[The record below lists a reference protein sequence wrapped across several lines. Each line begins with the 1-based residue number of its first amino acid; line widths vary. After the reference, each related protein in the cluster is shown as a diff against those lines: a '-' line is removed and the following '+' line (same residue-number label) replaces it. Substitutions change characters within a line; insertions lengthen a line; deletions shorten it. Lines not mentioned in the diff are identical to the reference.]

1 MLRGLS
7 SLLCNPRKALLMTAQ
22 DKKPGT
28 DEIETGTILIEPSS
42 GTGASI
48 EQEADAFLGEEAAK
62 PAEPKN
68 AIALGIGLMLLGVIL
83 FVMNDVMG
91 KWLVA
96 TYTVGQVLLIRSL
109 FGLVMLAPSIYRAG
123 VAPILKPAEPGLQA
137 IRAIMT
143 TIEVAC
149 FYWAVSYLPLAD
161 VVTFYMAT
169 PIFVTALA
177 APMLG
182 EKIEWQR
189 MVAVL
194 IGFCGVIVA
203 MRPSSATFS
212 LPAFIAIFG
221 CFIFSLTMI
230 ITRRLR
236 DSKGITLVTWQTSAA
251 LIGGGIVAPFQ
262 WVQPTLRD
270 FLLLGMLGVVATL
283 AHMAVNKSLKLA
295 PASVV
300 MPYQYTQI
308 VWAVILGYLVFSDW
322 PDPAMFVGSCIIVGA
337 GLFIFFREQ
346 AKKPA

>member
-1 MLRGLS
+1 
-7 SLLCNPRKALLMTAQ
+7 MTVY
-22 DKKPGT
+22 KNKPEP
-28 DEIETGTILIEPSS
+28 DDIETGTILIEPST
-42 GTGASI
+42 GTGASV
-48 EQEADAFLGEEAAK
+48 EQEADAFLLTDTA
-62 PAEPKN
+62 PSAEPKN
-68 AIALGIGLMLLGVIL
+68 AIGFGIGLMLLGVIL

-109 FGLVMLAPSIYRAG
+109 FGLAMLSPSLYRAG
-123 VAPILKPAEPGLQA
+123 AKTIFKPAEPGLQA

-177 APMLG
+177 APLLG

-194 IGFCGVIVA
+194 IGFCGVVVA

-212 LPAFIAIFG
+212 LPAIIAIFG
-221 CFIFSLTMI
+221 CFVFSLTMI

-236 DSKGITLVTWQTSAA
+236 ESKGITLVAWQTSAA
-251 LIGGGIVAPFQ
+251 LIGGGLVAPLN

-308 VWAVILGYLVFSDW
+308 VWAVILGYLVFRDW

>member
-1 MLRGLS
+1 
-7 SLLCNPRKALLMTAQ
+7 MTTPKNEAPSPQ
-22 DKKPGT
+22 PAPLDA
-28 DEIETGTILIEPSS
+28 IETGAILIEPST
-42 GTGASI
+42 GTGASLA
-48 EQEADAFLGEEAAK
+48 QDFEAFPAPEGLK
-62 PAEPKN
+62 PQDQKSAL
-68 AIALGIGLMLLGVIL
+68 ALGVGLMLLGVVL
-83 FVMNDVMG
+83 FVLNDVMG

-109 FGLVMLAPSIYRAG
+109 FGLVMLSPSIFKAG

-137 IRAIMT
+137 LRAVMT

-177 APMLG
+177 APLLG

-189 MVAVL
+189 MAAVL
-194 IGFCGVIVA
+194 VGFAGVVVA
-203 MRPSSATFS
+203 MRPSSASFS

-221 CFIFSLTMI
+221 CFVFSLTMI

-236 DSKGITLVTWQTSAA
+236 ESKGITLVTWQTTAA
-251 LIGGGIVAPFQ
+251 LIGGGLVAPFN

-283 AHMAVNKSLKLA
+283 AHMAVNKRRRA
-295 PASVV
+295 TTVGRP
-300 MPYQYTQI
+300 PI
-308 VWAVILGYLVFSDW
+308 VRVSAY
-322 PDPAMFVGSCIIVGA
+322 
-337 GLFIFFREQ
+337 
-346 AKKPA
+346 